1 MPGTIKYKIFDS
13 DIKAFDEK
21 DLTVEHFISTERR
34 DRGDDVMIA
43 DGMQIKGKPV
53 VLLQHGRTAL
63 GSEPVAKPVWIK
75 KGTYKNKKGIVAK
88 TKFFDDEQGLGRR
101 LWEKTTKGYMPN
113 WSIGYQILDWTQKR
127 DFMEIKE
134 WDLLEYSLVGVPM
147 NPDAQTIYSK
157 EYDDLET
164 VFEDIEENIKEGEK
178 AEDFPSFRFIVIPEV
193 DEQEKD
199 TGEKPYEN
207 EHACRIVK
215 KDWDSVRRNNNKF
228 GDGIHAIFGI
238 KNDTAELASI
248 RFDSSKHTADKAH
261 KWCKDHDYKCD
272 PFEPAKN
279 KEKEEEKSQEKP
291 DFVSLSEE
299 SKTALI
305 NKLSESISKKIDE
318 KLEEIFKK
326 KGLDNPPIGEPASK
340 DKEND
345 KDHEDNPRMRLVI
358 KQNDQE
364 LIKNENTRLLAGIIA
379 DAVGKSFKQGIKKLL
394 GKVD

>member
-13 DIKAFDEK
+13 DVKVFDEK

-34 DRGDDVMIA
+34 DRGDEVMLA

-53 VLLQHGRTAL
+53 VLLQHGRTAI
-63 GSEPVAKPVWIK
+63 GSEPVAKPVWLK

-101 LWEKTTKGYMPN
+101 LWEKTTQGYMPN
-113 WSIGYQILDWTQKR
+113 WSIGYQVLDYSQKR

-157 EYDDLET
+157 QYDDLET
-164 VFEDIEENIKEGEK
+164 VYEDIEENIKEGEK
-178 AEDFPSFRFIVIPEV
+178 AEDFPTFRFIVMPEA
-193 DEQEKD
+193 DEQGKD
-199 TGEKPYEN
+199 IGEKPYEN

-215 KDWDSVRRNNNKF
+215 KDWERVSRTNNKF
-228 GDGIHAIFGI
+228 GDGIHALFGI

-248 RFDSSKHTADKAH
+248 RFDSSKHTVDEAR
-261 KWCKDHDYKCD
+261 KWCRDNNYKCD
-272 PFEPAKN
+272 PFESAKS
-279 KEKEEEKSQEKP
+279 KEKEEEKIEINP
-291 DFVSLSEE
+291 DLSSLSEE

-305 NKLSESISKKIDE
+305 NELSESIFKKIEE
-318 KLEEIFKK
+318 KFEEKD
-326 KGLDNPPIGEPASK
+326 LTNPPLGEPVSK
-340 DKEND
+340 DKDDN
-345 KDHEDNPRMRLVI
+345 KDHNNNPRMRLVI
-358 KQNDQE
+358 KQEDQE
-364 LIKNENTRLLAGIIA
+364 HKKQENSKLLAEIIA
-379 DAVGKSFKQGIKKLL
+379 NAVGKAFKQGIRKLL